1 MAVIRLGAV
10 DYLNARP
17 LVVGLDR
24 HPDLF
29 ALRFD
34 PPSNCAELLHDEAI
48 DVGMIPSIE
57 FQRGVASY
65 RIVPGVGIVSDGPVA
80 SVALFSARPI
90 GEMRSIAVDTSSRTS
105 AGLLRVLCREQFGI
119 EPEFV
124 PMPPAID
131 PMIER
136 CDAALVIGDPALY
149 LDHQAAGLG
158 KDRSRRAVDRL
169 TGLPFVWAFWAGRP
183 GVLSPAAVTALR
195 EARDAGVA
203 ESDAIADAYCG
214 PDRAALGT
222 GLFERQYQVRPRR
235 ARGCRAAAILRPGR
249 EAWRDRQGAA
259 GGVLLISIGRGRR

>member
-1 MAVIRLGAV
+1 MGVIRLGAV

-17 LVVGLDR
+17 LVAGLDR
-24 HPDLF
+24 RPDLF

-34 PPSNCAELLHDEAI
+34 PPSQCAELLHAEAI

-65 RIVPGVGIVSDGPVA
+65 RIVPGMGIVSDGPVA
-80 SVALFSARPI
+80 SVALFSAKPTGAI
-90 GEMRSIAVDTSSRTS
+90 RSIAVDTSSRTS
-105 AGLLRVLCREQFGI
+105 AGLLRVLCREKFAI

-131 PMIER
+131 PMIAR

-158 KDRSRRAVDRL
+158 KIDLGEQWTAL

-183 GVLSPAAVTALR
+183 GVLSPEAVSALAD
-195 EARDAGVA
+195 ARDAGVA
-203 ESDAIADAYCG
+203 ASDAIADAYCG
-214 PDRAALGT
+214 AARATLGRVYLRDNIKYTLDDRAAA
-222 GLFERQYQVRPRR
+222 GLQKYYDLAAKHGVIERVRP
-235 ARGCRAAAILRPGR
+235 A
-249 EAWRDRQGAA
+249 EFY
-259 GGVLLISIGRGRR
+259 